1 VAGAG
6 GVFLVRVTA
15 PPDEGRAN
23 AAVCKVVAEALEV
36 PKTAVSVVRGHTA
49 RMKTL
54 EVAGLTDEEAAQRLP
69 R

>member
-1 VAGAG
+1 VG

-23 AAVCKVVAEALEV
+23 AAVCKVVAEALDV
-36 PKTAVSVVRGHTA
+36 PKTAVSVVRGHAA

-54 EVAGLTDEEAAQRLP
+54 EVAGMTDEEAARRLP